1 MLNYTKIFFL
11 INYEVRLVEIM
22 GSRFAYPNCSDQPNQ
37 VKWSNSFLNFILLST
52 ENTHFQL
59 DNFGRKRPGEKI
71 YLPKTKEDDPFDAQE
86 LGKGFVRF
94 QLFSKHMV
102 EEHKGVQCK

>member
-1 MLNYTKIFFL
+1 MVQLFFEIFFYPALKIL
-11 INYEVRLVEIM
+11 I
-22 GSRFAYPNCSDQPNQ
+22 F
-37 VKWSNSFLNFILLST
+37 NFW
-52 ENTHFQL
+52 
-59 DNFGRKRPGEKI
+59 RKGPGEKV

-102 EEHKGVQCK
+102 EEHKRVQCKWNRDV